1 MTQIPFPRTIADLRP
16 GDHLCCIYDSEEEHR
31 AVLTPFLRHGLER
44 GEKVLY
50 IVDARTART
59 ILDYLRDDG
68 LDAEPCLARGQLVI
82 LTRDDAYTRDG
93 VFDPD
98 GMIALLRTETERS
111 LTEGYSALRVTGEMT
126 WALRGLPGS
135 ERLMEYENRLNEFF
149 PGSQCLAFCQ
159 YDRRRFDPAVLLDV
173 LATHP
178 IAVIGTEVYD
188 NFYYVPPA
196 EQLKGDPA
204 AAMLRNWVKHLAERR
219 QAEAALREQTHELDE
234 RVKELNCLYGISK
247 LVEAPGIPL
256 DQILQGTADL
266 LSPAWRYPEAA
277 CARIVLGDQEF
288 KTENFRET
296 PWRQTCDI
304 KAHGQPIGGVEV
316 CYLEERPESDEG
328 PFLEEERSLINAVA
342 ERLGRIVERRR
353 AEEALRERTR
363 ELVDM
368 PGISLEQMLQRAVG
382 LIPPSW
388 QYSEVACARIV
399 LEDQEFKTDNFSETP
414 WRQAAD
420 IRLRGERIGTVEVCY
435 LVEKP
440 DSDEGPFLKEERSL
454 ISAVAERLSRIVEV
468 KRAED
473 EIQAE
478 RQRLSVLVE
487 TSPVGVFVVE
497 AESGRV
503 SFLNREARRILGF
516 PREPEGRMEWRE
528 LVAVYRRPDGRAY
541 TVEELPTVR
550 ALYRGERV
558 SAEEVLVEFADGRT
572 IFALVNATPVYSS
585 ERRVRGAITVI
596 QDITPLEEAAKVRS
610 EFLGMVSH
618 ELRTPLTAIKGAAA
632 TVLGSPSPIGAQET
646 RELFQVIDEQAD
658 RIRDLV
664 SNLLDMTRIEAGRL
678 SVSPEPTD
686 LRAILDE
693 ARATFMRSGS
703 PQVPEIR
710 MLDDLPPVNAD
721 RGRIAQVLV
730 NLLTNAAKLSPPT
743 APILVEVERDELSAK
758 VHVRD
763 QGRGIAKEKLHRLFK
778 KFTRLHEDEGQTLS
792 GTGLGLAI
800 CKGIVEAHGGRIWA
814 ESAGEG
820 WGATFSFTIPIAS
833 EVSVTSLSDAARGA
847 VHLRKVTRR
856 GERTRVLAV
865 DDEPQILRYFER
877 TLSQAG
883 YEAIVT
889 DDPSQV
895 AGLVETEEPDLIL
908 LDLII
913 PGTSGFDLLQQIR
926 EFSSVPVI
934 IVTGSERE
942 EDTVQALK
950 LGADDYVTKPFSPT
964 ELFARMEVALR
975 RRVSP
980 DLLEERPPLV
990 LGDLSI
996 DFAERRVTV
1005 GGHPIS
1011 LSATEYKLLYELA
1024 THVGRVLTH
1033 DQLLQRVWG
1042 SEYEGETG
1050 LLRSFIVLV
1059 RRKLGDDARHP
1070 RFIFTEPGVGYRMPR
1085 P

>member
-1 MTQIPFPRTIADLRP
+1 VTRDITGRKPARHTAQRKLASDLRKRVKELDCLYGVSRLVATSGTSLEQTFQGIADLLPPGWQYPEVACARIVLEDQEFKTENFRETPWRQVSDVEPHGERIGRVEVCYLEERP
-16 GDHLCCIYDSEEEHR
+16 ESDEG
-31 AVLTPFLRHGLER
+31 PFLKE
-44 GEKVLY
+44 
-50 IVDARTART
+50 
-59 ILDYLRDDG
+59 
-68 LDAEPCLARGQLVI
+68 
-82 LTRDDAYTRDG
+82 
-93 VFDPD
+93 
-98 GMIALLRTETERS
+98 ERS
-111 LTEGYSALRVTGEMT
+111 LLNAVAERLGRIVERKWAEGALRK
-126 WALRGLPGS
+126 R
-135 ERLMEYENRLNEFF
+135 
-149 PGSQCLAFCQ
+149 
-159 YDRRRFDPAVLLDV
+159 
-173 LATHP
+173 
-178 IAVIGTEVYD
+178 I
-188 NFYYVPPA
+188 
-196 EQLKGDPA
+196 
-204 AAMLRNWVKHLAERR
+204 
-219 QAEAALREQTHELDE
+219 
-234 RVKELNCLYGISK
+234 KELNCLYDISK
-247 LVEAPGIPL
+247 LRDTPGISL
-256 DQILQGTADL
+256 ERIFGGTADL
-266 LSPAWRYPEAA
+266 LPPAWEYPEVA
-277 CARIVLGDQEF
+277 CARIVLEDQEF

-304 KAHGQPIGGVEV
+304 KAHGQSIGGVEVCYLQERPESDEGPFLKEERSLINAVAERLGRIAERRRAEEALRERTRQLVDMPGISLEQMLQRAADLIPPSWQYPDVACARIVLEDKEFKTENFKETPWRQASDIRLRGERIGSVEV

-328 PFLEEERSLINAVA
+328 PFLR
-342 ERLGRIVERRR
+342 
-353 AEEALRERTR
+353 
-363 ELVDM
+363 
-368 PGISLEQMLQRAVG
+368 
-382 LIPPSW
+382 
-388 QYSEVACARIV
+388 
-399 LEDQEFKTDNFSETP
+399 
-414 WRQAAD
+414 
-420 IRLRGERIGTVEVCY
+420 
-435 LVEKP
+435 
-440 DSDEGPFLKEERSL
+440 EERSL

-478 RQRLSVLVE
+478 RQRLSVLVD

-516 PREPEGRMEWRE
+516 PGEPEGRMEWRE

-558 SAEEVLVEFADGRT
+558 STEEVLVEFADGRT
-572 IFALVNATPVYSS
+572 VPTLVNATPVYSS
-585 ERRVRGAITVI
+585 DRKVRGAITVI
-596 QDITPLEEAAKVRS
+596 QDITPLEEAEKLRS
-610 EFLGMVSH
+610 EFLGMVGH

-632 TVLGSPSPIGAQET
+632 TMLGSPEPLSAEET

-693 ARATFMRSGS
+693 ARANF
-703 PQVPEIR
+703 IR
-710 MLDDLPPVNAD
+710 GGGLQELQIELPDDLPSVNVD
-721 RGRIAQVLV
+721 PGRIVQVV
-730 NLLTNAAKLSPPT
+730 TNLLANAARLSPPT
-743 APILVEVERDELSAK
+743 APITVGVEHGAVSATL
-758 VHVRD
+758 HVCD
-763 QGRGIAKEKLHRLFK
+763 QGRGIAKEKLRHLFK
-778 KFTRLHEDEGQTLS
+778 KFTRLHEDEGHRLS

-820 WGATFSFTIPIAS
+820 EGATFSFTIPIAS
-833 EVSVTSLSDAARGA
+833 VASVTSLSDAARGA

-865 DDEPQILRYFER
+865 DDEPQILRYFQR
-877 TLSQAG
+877 TLGEAG

-889 DDPSQV
+889 SDPSQV
-895 AGLVETEEPDLIL
+895 ARLVEAEEPDLIL

-913 PGTSGFDLLQQIR
+913 PGTSGFDLLRHIR
-926 EFSSVPVI
+926 EFSNVPVI
-934 IVTGSERE
+934 IVTASERE

-950 LGADDYVTKPFSPT
+950 MGADDYITKPFSPS
-964 ELFARMEVALR
+964 ELFARMEATLR

-980 DLLEERPPLV
+980 ELLEERPPLA
-990 LGDLSI
+990 LGDLRI

-1005 GGHPIS
+1005 GGRPIS

-1024 THVGRVLTH
+1024 IHAGRVLTH

-1050 LLRSFIVLV
+1050 VLRSFIVLL
-1059 RRKLGDDARHP
+1059 RRKLGDDARRP
-1070 RFIFTEPGVGYRMPR
+1070 RFIFTELGVGYRMPR